1 MMCSDPAGFS
11 DAIVGFANWFKAL
24 AMTHLN
30 RVFIFVLILGIGLG
44 PGEWALA
51 QGGGGN
57 QTGGGGGTGQTPT
70 VQPTIPTQNQ
80 GGNQQGG
87 DVSMPTSPFQ
97 LGDLLTI
104 GQDFSR
110 ESVYENNRIQP
121 FVGPSQANVVHPRSQ
136 IDPAGSTLGSAGG
149 TGFTFTNSGRNT
161 GQTGRSNTGFN
172 STGANMNG
180 TEVPRRGVRS
190 ALNHTPVF
198 VAPSNVVASQ
208 FSGRL
213 SRLPALA
220 SAGPVE
226 IAIENRIAT
235 LNGIVETA
243 EQGELIARQAELE
256 PGIDR
261 VVNNLQVKQ

>member
-1 MMCSDPAGFS
+1 MTYSKRASFG
-11 DAIVGFANWFKAL
+11 AL
-24 AMTHLN
+24 
-30 RVFIFVLILGIGLG
+30 VIGVVLGLG
-44 PGEWALA
+44 ESGLA

-57 QTGGGGGTGQTPT
+57 QTGGGGQTPT

-80 GGNQQGG
+80 GGSQGG
-87 DVSMPTSPFQ
+87 DVAMPTSPFQ

-136 IDPAGSTLGSAGG
+136 INPAGSTLGSSGG
-149 TGFTFTNSGRNT
+149 TGFTFSNSGRT
-161 GQTGRSNTGFN
+161 AGQTGRSNTGFN
-172 STGANMNG
+172 STGTATNG
-180 TEVPRRGVRS
+180 NSVPRRGVRT
-190 ALNHTPVF
+190 ALNHTPVY
-198 VAPSNVVASQ
+198 VAPSDLVALQ
-208 FSGRL
+208 FTGRL
-213 SRLPALA
+213 SRLPAL
-220 SAGPVE
+220 STAGPVV
-226 IAIENRIAT
+226 IAVENRVAT
-235 LNGIVETA
+235 LNGVVETT